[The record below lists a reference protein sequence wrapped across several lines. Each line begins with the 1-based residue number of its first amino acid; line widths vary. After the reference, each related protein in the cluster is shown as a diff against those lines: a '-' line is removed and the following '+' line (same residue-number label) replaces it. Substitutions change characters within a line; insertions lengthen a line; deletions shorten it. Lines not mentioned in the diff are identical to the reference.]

1 MRAPPDSTTNNCT
14 LPPPFNVAP
23 IELVRLTV
31 PQMVR
36 AEVNVISTAIS
47 MRAPSVF
54 ADDKLEKLATV
65 ALGSGVGTGD
75 GLDVTVG
82 AVVGAEVDNGDG
94 NGDNVGAGVGDGPTQ
109 ISNPRST
116 TPPSLLKVIL
126 DSSVTTTPSGPV
138 APQYFTPSILR
149 AS

>member
-23 IELVRLTV
+23 IELVRLTA

-82 AVVGAEVDNGDG
+82 NGVNVVGAVVGAEVGNGDG

-109 ISNPRST
+109 ISNPLST
-116 TPPSLLKVIL
+116 APPSLLKVTI

-138 APQYFTPSILR
+138 APQ
-149 AS
+149 